1 MANYKSSR
9 PTRIW
14 NNGDSRVIEKEC
26 KRVKEASSVKR
37 RYTTA
42 LRIGAVLGMALLLAG
57 ARALPAAAQNTVKV
71 GVLHSLTGTM
81 AISEVTVKNATML
94 AIDEINAAG
103 GVNGKKIEPVVEDGA
118 SDPAIFA
125 QKAQKL
131 IQEDKVVTVFGGWTS
146 ASRKAMLPV
155 FQRFHGL
162 LWYPVQFE
170 GNECSP
176 DIMYS
181 GAQPNQQILPALDW
195 AFGRGYKRIFL
206 LGSDYVFPRTANLIL
221 KKHIVHGGGTV
232 AGEEYVPLG
241 GTDFSAIVNKIQLAK
256 PEVVFNTL
264 NGDSNVSFF
273 KQMAAAGLASSKLP
287 VMSFSIAE
295 PEAKAMG
302 PSLVQGSYAAW
313 NYFQSLDDPA
323 SKKFVAAY
331 KAKFGTDSV
340 VDDPMAH
347 GYLDVYE
354 WAAAAEAAKS
364 FDPKAV
370 RKAAVK
376 LAWKDIVMGKTKFAA
391 NQSLYQTAYVGQ
403 LDATGQFA
411 ILWDSKTPIYP
422 QPYDALAFPGKKCVM
437 K

>member
-1 MANYKSSR
+1 MDELGKMKKKGKVSKFR
-9 PTRIW
+9 FI
-14 NNGDSRVIEKEC
+14 
-26 KRVKEASSVKR
+26 SVEG
-37 RYTTA
+37 TISILTQHTCA
-42 LRIGAVLGMALLLAG
+42 LAICIALTLVMQTIALA
-57 ARALPAAAQNTVKV
+57 QETVKV

-94 AIDEINAAG
+94 AIEQINAAG
-103 GVNGKKIEPVVEDGA
+103 GVNDRKIDAVVEDGA
-118 SDPAIFA
+118 SEPATFA
-125 QKAQKL
+125 LKAQKL
-131 IQEDKVVTVFGGWTS
+131 LDEDKVTTVFGGWTS

-155 FQRFHGL
+155 FERFHGL

-181 GAQPNQQILPALDW
+181 GAQPDQQILPALDW
-195 AFGRGYKRIFL
+195 AKEKGYKRYFL

-221 KKHIVHGGGTV
+221 KKHIKHDGLEVV
-232 AGEEYVPLG
+232 DEEYVPLG
-241 GTDFSAIVNKIQLAK
+241 GTDFSAIVNRIRAAH
-256 PEVVFNTL
+256 PDVIFNTL

-273 KQMAAAGLASSKLP
+273 KQMAAAGLPPDKLP

-302 PSLVQGSYAAW
+302 SSLVQGSYAAW
-313 NYFQSLDDPA
+313 NYFQSLNDPA

-331 KAKFGTDSV
+331 KAKYGADSV

-354 WAAAAEAAKS
+354 WAAAARAAKS
-364 FDPKAV
+364 FDPAKV
-370 RKAAVK
+370 RAAAVQ
-376 LAWKDIVMGKTKFAA
+376 LGWSDIVMGKTRFAT

-403 LDATGQFA
+403 LDPEGQFK
-411 ILWDSKTPIYP
+411 ILWGSKEPIFP
-422 QPYDALAFPGKKCVM
+422 QPYDPLAFPGKRCVIHHVPVS
-437 K
+437 

>member
-1 MANYKSSR
+1 MELMVTKTGVKNESG
-9 PTRIW
+9 PTFRKMK
-14 NNGDSRVIEKEC
+14 GSGQQMFRKLTAGMTLAVC
-26 KRVKEASSVKR
+26 GLLAS
-37 RYTTA
+37 
-42 LRIGAVLGMALLLAG
+42 GMAF
-57 ARALPAAAQNTVKV
+57 AQGTVAV

-94 AIDEINAAG
+94 AIDQINAAG
-103 GVNGKKIEPVVEDGA
+103 GVNGRKIVPVIEDGA
-118 SDPAIFA
+118 SEPATFA

-155 FQRFHGL
+155 FERFHSL

-195 AFGRGYKRIFL
+195 ARQKGYKSYFL

-221 KKHIVHGGGTV
+221 KKHIAHDGLRVV
-232 AGEEYVPLG
+232 GEEYVPLG
-241 GTDFSAIVNKIQLAK
+241 GTDFSAIVNKIQAAR
-256 PEVVFNTL
+256 PDIIFNTL

-273 KQMAAAGLASSKLP
+273 KQMAAAGLPPDKLP

-302 PSLVQGSYAAW
+302 PSLVKGSYAAW
-313 NYFQSLDDPA
+313 NYFQSLDDNA
-323 SKKFVAAY
+323 SRKFVAAY
-331 KAKFGTDSV
+331 KTRYGADSV

-347 GYLDVYE
+347 GYLDVYV
-354 WAAAAEAAKS
+354 WAAAARKAKS
-364 FDPKAV
+364 FDVDKV
-370 RKAAVK
+370 RKAAAT
-376 LAWKDIVMGKTKFAA
+376 LQWQDIVMGKTRFAS

-403 LDATGQFA
+403 LDASGQFD
-411 ILWDSKTPIYP
+411 ILWHSDQPIYP
-422 QPYDALAFPGKKCVM
+422 QPYDPLAFPGKHCVIP
-437 K
+437 

>member
-1 MANYKSSR
+1 MKMRIELTRKFKSSLQV
-9 PTRIW
+9 T
-14 NNGDSRVIEKEC
+14 SVVI
-26 KRVKEASSVKR
+26 V
-37 RYTTA
+37 
-42 LRIGAVLGMALLLAG
+42 GLLMG
-57 ARALPAAAQNTVKV
+57 ITSALPAYAQDTVKV

-103 GVNGKKIEPVVEDGA
+103 GVNGKQIEAVTEDGA
-118 SDPAIFA
+118 SEPGTFA

-131 IQEDKVVTVFGGWTS
+131 IQEGKVVTVFGGWTS

-155 FQRFHGL
+155 FERFHSL

-195 AFGRGYKRIFL
+195 AFGKGYKRIFL

-241 GTDFSAIVNKIQLAK
+241 GTDFSAIVNKIQVAK
-256 PEVVFNTL
+256 PEVIFNTL

-273 KQMAAAGLASSKLP
+273 KQMAAAGLPPTKLP

-313 NYFQSLDDPA
+313 NYTTL
-323 SKKFVAAY
+323 
-331 KAKFGTDSV
+331 
-340 VDDPMAH
+340 
-347 GYLDVYE
+347 
-354 WAAAAEAAKS
+354 
-364 FDPKAV
+364 
-370 RKAAVK
+370 
-376 LAWKDIVMGKTKFAA
+376 
-391 NQSLYQTAYVGQ
+391 
-403 LDATGQFA
+403 
-411 ILWDSKTPIYP
+411 
-422 QPYDALAFPGKKCVM
+422 
-437 K
+437 